1 MNKKRDIFEKDLFR
15 QAGEDLWRKV
25 REVEQLDSK
34 FALSSWQKVEER
46 LKAPRKTFVLRIRY
60 LASTVAAAVVVLQA
74 LKSYLFM
81 FGVD

>member
-1 MNKKRDIFEKDLFR
+1 MYFDLFILFFIFEKDLFR

-46 LKAPRKTFVLRIRY
+46 LKAPRKTVVLRIRY
-60 LASTVAAAVVVLQA
+60 LASSVAAAVVLHFY
-74 LKSYLFM
+74 SYY
-81 FGVD
+81 GSI

>member
-1 MNKKRDIFEKDLFR
+1 MFFSAKVSTKIKLIRNKNKNVTVNKKRDIFEKDLFR

-46 LKAPRKTFVLRIRY
+46 LKLPVKP
-60 LASTVAAAVVVLQA
+60 
-74 LKSYLFM
+74 LFYAYAI
-81 FGVD
+81 

>member
-15 QAGEDLWRKV
+15 QAGEDLWRKI

-46 LKAPRKTFVLRIRY
+46 LKAPRKTFVFTHTLSSFFCGGGGRVTPCHRM
-60 LASTVAAAVVVLQA
+60 
-74 LKSYLFM
+74 LFLD
-81 FGVD
+81 GGG

>member
-46 LKAPRKTFVLRIRY
+46 LKAPRTLSSFFCGGGGRVTPCHRM
-60 LASTVAAAVVVLQA
+60 
-74 LKSYLFM
+74 LFLD
-81 FGVD
+81 GGG